1 MPSAIRA
8 QVGSD
13 RSFCVL
19 EAGTA
24 QLANHGS
31 LLKPMNDWYDLSP
44 IAGGGKALEDRW
56 RTKKSINRESNVSIG
71 LTAYTNYL

>member
-8 QVGSD
+8 QDGNG
-13 RSFCVL
+13 RLFWML

-24 QLANHGS
+24 RLANHGS
-31 LLKPMNDWYDLSP
+31 LPTPMDDSYDLGP
-44 IAGGGKALEDRW
+44 IAGGGQALEYRW
-56 RTKKSINRESNVSIG
+56 LTKKSVNRESNVSIC